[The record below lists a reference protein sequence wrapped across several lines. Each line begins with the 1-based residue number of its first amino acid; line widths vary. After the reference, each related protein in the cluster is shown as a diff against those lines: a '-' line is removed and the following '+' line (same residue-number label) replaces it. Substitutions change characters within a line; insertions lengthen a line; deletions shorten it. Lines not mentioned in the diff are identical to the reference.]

1 MAKPSYRSLKP
12 SNKVSDRMLL
22 PAAVPWRRS
31 NVLIVN
37 IVFSLLVSAIFLL
50 ILAGCKGEDRN
61 NPQAVV
67 EDYLQAKISRDTD
80 TIQKLLCSEM
90 ETYFERETHTFETVS
105 DARIDDLSCTW
116 EEAQSVVRCQGK
128 IVASY
133 GSEQTEFPLKAY
145 RVVQEDGQW
154 KWCGESR

>member
-1 MAKPSYRSLKP
+1 MAKPTNRSLNSLK
-12 SNKVSDRMLL
+12 L
-22 PAAVPWRRS
+22 
-31 NVLIVN
+31 
-37 IVFSLLVSAIFLL
+37 FSLLVSAIFIL

-67 EDYLQAKISRDTD
+67 EDYLQAKIDLNTD

-90 ETYFERETHTFETVS
+90 ENDLERETHTFETVS
-105 DARIDDLSCTW
+105 DARIEDLSCTW
-116 EEAQSVVRCQGK
+116 DAAQSVVRCQGK

-133 GSEQTEFPLKAY
+133 GAEQTEFPLKAY
-145 RVVQEDGQW
+145 RLVQEDGQW